1 MLSKI
6 TRLIQP
12 AAVVV
17 LVAILCAAG
26 YRYSKGRIE
35 ADIYRSRLAELN
47 SRYHD
52 LRGRYNEV
60 VKKTAVTELVVRE
73 GKMDVVFRTAEG
85 VLKAVPTG
93 LSPMEEVH
101 VEYVARAGR
110 LWIRRVYTLQKPGAG
125 GDAAAK
131 VVTVDPALAELPWK
145 DEPNLQGL
153 GVYRKDMTDG
163 RWVVTTTG
171 NAALALTKAPD
182 AEPAELSPPPK
193 VGTFE
198 QIDSEVKQELGKVS
212 LLDVV
217 AALVK

>member
-1 MLSKI
+1 MLAK
-6 TRLIQP
+6 TARLIQP
-12 AAVVV
+12 TAVVV
-17 LVAILCAAG
+17 LAALVCTAG

-35 ADIYRSRLAELN
+35 ADIYRTRLAELN
-47 SRYHD
+47 TRYHD

-60 VKKTAVTELVVRE
+60 VKKTAVTELVVRD
-73 GKMDVVFRTAEG
+73 GKIDVVFRTADG

-93 LSPMEEVH
+93 LSPAEEVH

-110 LWIRRVYTLQKPGAG
+110 LWIRRVYTLEKPGAG

-131 VVTVDPALAELPWK
+131 VVTVDPALIDLPWEA
-145 DEPNLQGL
+145 EPNLQGL
-153 GVYRKDMTDG
+153 AVYRKDMANG

-198 QIDSEVKQELGKVS
+198 QIDQEVKQELGKVS
-212 LLDVV
+212 FVDVV